1 MAHFDNPRSQ
11 FLPSFTVVGA
21 TKSVFG
27 ATKSD
32 LDKTNAVFG
41 ATKSDLDKTNAVF
54 GTTEWLSG
62 FLPAPRQG
70 QRQENPTAFLVLQ
83 PFIRNFAV

>member
-11 FLPSFTVVGA
+11 FLPSLTVVGT
-21 TKSVFG
+21 TKS
-27 ATKSD
+27 
-32 LDKTNAVFG
+32 VFG

-70 QRQENPTAFLVLQ
+70 QRQENPTAFLVLR